1 MKELSERLLP
11 LETWTFWNWNL
22 EQIKHIL
29 MENISLFLKIE
40 SKSKQQYAKI
50 QKSFVRTIGYVHVH
64 FVRVVN
70 IYVHVTQTLTKV
82 HVFLFVCLFVFFFL
96 GSVPKSGQAPNGAWT
111 EILPIQQLSN
121 SEFTTLPH

>member
-1 MKELSERLLP
+1 
-11 LETWTFWNWNL
+11 
-22 EQIKHIL
+22 

-50 QKSFVRTIGYVHVH
+50 QKPFVRTIGYVHVH

-70 IYVHVTQTLTKV
+70 IYVNVTQTLTKV
-82 HVFLFVCLFVFFFL
+82 HLCLFVFLLFFL
-96 GSVPKSGQAPNGAWT
+96 GSVPKCGQAPNGAWT

>member
-82 HVFLFVCLFVFFFL
+82 HVFLFVCLFVFF
-96 GSVPKSGQAPNGAWT
+96 
-111 EILPIQQLSN
+111 
-121 SEFTTLPH
+121 